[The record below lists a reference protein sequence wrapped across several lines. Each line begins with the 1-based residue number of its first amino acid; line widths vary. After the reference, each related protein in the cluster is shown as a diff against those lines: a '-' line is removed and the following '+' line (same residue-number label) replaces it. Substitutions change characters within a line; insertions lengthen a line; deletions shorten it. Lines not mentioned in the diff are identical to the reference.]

1 MRPLKLS
8 VTGLRSYRRETSV
21 DFTGAGLIAIVG
33 DTGAGKSSLLE
44 AMTYA
49 LYNGTTWNAR
59 DVKAL
64 ISDGAVTMSVVL
76 EFQAGE
82 RVYRVHRSTSR
93 ATSPP
98 SVHSLECVSDPKLP
112 KLDGEGDVSAEI
124 ERLVGMNRQ
133 AFLSAVI
140 LPQGDFQTLLEASPA
155 DRTRILKGI
164 FRLDAVEEMR
174 SRADIMLSRS
184 APLLDKVR
192 EERARLP
199 ENPAA
204 LMAEAAA
211 RRDEAAQ
218 LEKNLLKT
226 QADVRKFTQ
235 ASDEQSRRAAELKPA
250 AERLASLQS
259 GAAKLLA
266 DLVPLE
272 REQAERE
279 SELAT
284 RVEETAKALA
294 ASSAKL
300 EKYEKAGESTA
311 ALYKADGLLVHAATE
326 LRERVEEPRARLSE
340 AEKEMAKAAA
350 ALDKGTGAIAKLKKK
365 TAEAEAHRAAVEE
378 RCREFMGRLSDARG
392 ALRDLRTIEG
402 EWTVLVA
409 ALEASG
415 RELSTLEGK
424 VAEAARGEETADLER
439 GTAAERLEAVRRLH
453 AAAHAAQGLSPGDP
467 CPVCTRALP
476 KGFTAPVATDEE
488 EARGRLGA
496 AEEGARAAHARLVD
510 LKARLEAGK
519 RSLDGDRSRAEALG
533 RRVEAARSGL
543 VASLG
548 AVNLELEDDVILA
561 PLLGSGKALESEFGT
576 ARTAAESARQAE
588 TKAQAELDVQSAAIE
603 RERKRL
609 EADAAAADAVEK
621 RCRES
626 LAMLPSAIR
635 PASAVASADVPA
647 LREVLA
653 ERLAVVE
660 ALAQEKAQLQK
671 NAGALSEE
679 TNALGGRRESEIE
692 APRRRAETELNLLW
706 TRLND
711 GLECLGEK
719 PLAEGSK
726 AATLLERSE
735 WATRL
740 EDERG
745 RVSRRLETARSEAS
759 AAAAAAREQAD
770 VALAS
775 AGFRT
780 PADLDGA
787 HVAAAAARLAAEK
800 ERATAEKQAPL
811 AAELDRRLGRAREFV
826 DSLRELQQL
835 LADGRFIGH
844 VISQRQRNLL
854 AVASET
860 LGGMTGGRYGF
871 SPEFQV
877 VDRVSNQPRSTKTL
891 SGGESFLASLALA
904 LGLVEIAG
912 RTGGR
917 LDALFLDEGFGALDA
932 NSLDEA
938 LSALENRAAGGRLV
952 AVVSHLKAVAERI
965 DSVLVVRRS
974 PAGSVVHWAN
984 AADKSEML
992 QEEIGA
998 GLLS

>member
-1 MRPLKLS
+1 VRPLKLS

-76 EFQAGE
+76 EFSAGE

-93 ATSPP
+93 AASPP
-98 SVHSLECVSDPKLP
+98 SVHTLECVSDPKVA
-112 KLDGEGDVSAEI
+112 KRDGEAEVSAEI

-164 FRLDAVEEMR
+164 FRLDTIDEMR
-174 SRADIMLSRS
+174 LRADAMLSRS
-184 APLLDKVR
+184 TPLLDRVR

-211 RRDEAAQ
+211 RRDEAAR
-218 LEKNLLKT
+218 LEKKLLKA

-235 ASDEQSRRAAELKPA
+235 ASDEQARRAAELKPA

-272 REQAERE
+272 KEQAEQE
-279 SELAT
+279 EALAV
-284 RVEETAKALA
+284 RVKETAQALA

-311 ALYKADGLLVHAATE
+311 ALYKAGGLLDQVETE
-326 LRERVEEPRARLSE
+326 LRERVEEPRARLAE
-340 AEKEMAKAAA
+340 AEKEMAKTAAGLEKEA
-350 ALDKGTGAIAKLKKK
+350 GAIAKLKKK
-365 TAEAEAHRAAVEE
+365 TAEAEGHRKTVEE
-378 RCREFMGRLSDARG
+378 QCRDFMGRLSDARG
-392 ALRDLRTIEG
+392 ALRDLRTLEG
-402 EWTVLVA
+402 EWTALA
-409 ALEASG
+409 SALEASK
-415 RELSTLEGK
+415 RELAILEGK
-424 VAEAARGEETADLER
+424 MGEAAKADEAATLER
-439 GTAAERLEAVRRLH
+439 NAAAETLEAVRRLH
-453 AAAHAAQGLSPGDP
+453 AAAHAAQGLSAGDP
-467 CPVCTRALP
+467 CPVCTRVLP
-476 KGFTAPVATDEE
+476 KGFAAPVASDEE
-488 EARGRLGA
+488 EARRRLVA

-510 LKARLEAGK
+510 LKARLDAWT
-519 RSLDGDRSRAEALG
+519 RSLDGEKSRAEALG
-533 RRVEAARSGL
+533 KRVEAARSGL
-543 VASLG
+543 AASLG
-548 AVNLELEDDVILA
+548 AVDLALGDDVILA
-561 PLLGSGKALESEFGT
+561 PLLGSGKVLEDELT
-576 ARTAAESARQAE
+576 AARATAESARQAE
-588 TKAQAELDVQSAAIE
+588 TKAQAELDARSATVE

-609 EADAAAADAVEK
+609 EGDASAADAVEK

-626 LAMLPSAIR
+626 LATLPPAIR
-635 PASAVASADVPA
+635 PASAVTSGDVPA
-647 LREVLA
+647 LREALA
-653 ERLAVVE
+653 ARLAVVE
-660 ALAQEKAQLQK
+660 ALAQEKSQLQK
-671 NAGALSEE
+671 SAGALSEE
-679 TNALGGRRESEIE
+679 TNALGMRRESAIE
-692 APRRRAETELNLLW
+692 APRRRAEGELNLLL

-711 GLECLGEK
+711 GLECLGER
-719 PLAEGSK
+719 PLPEGSK
-726 AATLLERSE
+726 TATLLERSK
-735 WATRL
+735 WAKGL

-745 RVSRRLETARSEAS
+745 RVSRLLETARGEAA

-770 VALAS
+770 AALAS

-787 HVAAAAARLAAEK
+787 HVAAAAARLSAEK
-800 ERATAEKQAPL
+800 ERATAEKQAPI
-811 AAELDRRLGRAREFV
+811 AAELDRRLGRARDFV

-835 LADGRFIGH
+835 LNDGRFIGY
-844 VISQRQRNLL
+844 VINQRQRNLL

-974 PAGSVVHWAN
+974 PSGSVVHWAN